1 VEVRA
6 DTTRPVGAE
15 RQVLTM
21 PATARGRFL
30 LPSAD
35 GQRFVVSQFGDTK
48 QANTVHAILHW
59 RRDTAR

>member
-1 VEVRA
+1 
-6 DTTRPVGAE
+6 VGAE
-15 RQVLTM
+15 RQVLAM